1 MRDINEIFIH
11 CSATKPNWM
20 PNTDINQKI
29 TEIRKWHVVDNGW
42 SDIGYHF
49 IIDRNGAVGKGR
61 PVEKAGAHAKGHNAN
76 SIGVCLIGGH
86 GSSATDKFE
95 ENYTEEQK
103 KALLNLLEDLT
114 QKYPDAKI
122 RGHNEVAAKA
132 CPGFTVSEFLDDN
145 RNKTEDVQEGSGN
158 TTAGSASI
166 LDLIVGLLRQ
176 LLGGGSR

>member
-1 MRDINEIFIH
+1 MRDINEVFIH
-11 CSATKPNWM
+11 CSATRPEWM
-20 PNTDINQKI
+20 ADNTLDQKVA
-29 TEIRKWHVVDNGW
+29 EIRRWHIANGW

-49 IIDRNGAVGKGR
+49 LIDRDGDVSKGR

-86 GSSATDKFE
+86 GSSEKDKFE
-95 ENYTEEQK
+95 ENYTEKQK
-103 KALLNLLEDLT
+103 KALLSILEDLT
-114 QKYPDAKI
+114 QKYPNAKI

-145 RNKTEDVQEGSGN
+145 RDKAEDVQEGSGD